1 MKKGGVFFGGIFFV
15 AGLIAF
21 YFIVISPVIDASRMQ
36 FWQATKAK
44 LINAEVDSF
53 QSRNDD
59 GGLTTMYKVVM
70 QYQYNVRGNEYIGY
84 RANINNETSNSDHNG
99 AYALVSK
106 VKNEQATYHS
116 INVWYNPN
124 NVSESIYDRSLD
136 FKFLTI
142 MTLFSGVFM
151 TIGVGIIAYSRPEK
165 EQPLINGI
173 NADPNKPWATR
184 AQWSSPVIYS
194 NTQKSIKYAW
204 YFALLSGLF
213 FGMFSLSL
221 VGRHPIATLFAL
233 LLLIVPVWLVIRA
246 RRMQKQWQYYQK
258 VPIKLSTYPG
268 VVGGKVQGGLT
279 IPGQITKSKKCTVTL
294 KCTKYWTRRSGGKTE
309 SSQSIVFSKEQQ
321 IMAKP
326 SADGAIIDFSFDVPA
341 DKPQS
346 SAPSSNYHQWVIVIE
361 SELSEVSFNR
371 EYEIPV
377 FITEESNTVAD
388 ELAAEPLTSSE
399 LSIMNQR
406 LKVDDFSDKSEL
418 ELHTPGSKT
427 SLIFA
432 GIGAIFFISG
442 VVIATVGNFF
452 FGLVFASM
460 SCVFIGLGLWGYG
473 RNCKIIV
480 SANNLQIDVYFFSKL
495 VKQFRL
501 NKADVNSIE
510 TFSSSKTHTNGKQ
523 TDEKFSLRVIT
534 STAKRIDLGGEFS
547 SMKKA
552 VHLKQ
557 KIEQLFFA
565 GNRDIPEES

>member
-36 FWQATKAK
+36 FWQATNAK

-70 QYQYNVRGNEYIGY
+70 QYQYNVGGNEYTGH
-84 RANINNETSNSDHNG
+84 RARINNETSSNDQEG
-99 AYALVSK
+99 AYDLLYK
-106 VKNEQATYHS
+106 VNNEQAAYNHIS
-116 INVWYNPN
+116 VWYNPSH
-124 NVSESIYDRSLD
+124 VSESIYDRSLD

-151 TIGVGIIAYSRPEK
+151 TVGIGVIAYSRPEK
-165 EQPLINGI
+165 EQQLINGI
-173 NADPNKPWATR
+173 NVDPKKPWTTR
-184 AQWSSPVIYS
+184 AQWSSPIIYS
-194 NTQKSIKYAW
+194 NAQKSIIYAW
-204 YFALLSGLF
+204 YFAFLSGLF

-221 VGRHPIATLFAL
+221 VGRHPVATIFAL
-233 LLLIVPVWLVIRA
+233 LLLIVPLWLVIRA
-246 RRMQKQWQYYQK
+246 RRMQREWQYYQK
-258 VPIKLSTYPG
+258 VPMKLSAYPG

-309 SSQSIVFSKEQQ
+309 SSQSIIFSTEQQ
-321 IMAKP
+321 IMASA
-326 SADGAIIDFSFDVPA
+326 SADGAIIDFNFDVPA

-346 SAPSSNYHQWVIVIE
+346 SAPSNNYHQWSVVIE
-361 SELSEVSFNR
+361 GKLSEFTFNR
-371 EYEIPV
+371 EYEVPV
-377 FITEESNTVAD
+377 FITNESKTVED
-388 ELAAEPLTSSE
+388 ELEDKPLTSSE
-399 LSIMNQR
+399 LSTMNDR
-406 LKVDDFSDKSEL
+406 LKVDVILNQKEL
-418 ELHTPGSKT
+418 AFHTPGSQT

-432 GIGAIFFISG
+432 GIGAVFFIIG
-442 VVIATVGNFF
+442 VLIATVGDSF
-452 FGLVFASM
+452 FGFVFASM
-460 SCVFIGLGLWGYG
+460 SFVFIGLGVWGYG

-480 SANNLQIDVYFFSKL
+480 EPNNLQIDVYFFSRL

-501 NKADVNSIE
+501 NRADVNSIE

-523 TDEKFSLRVIT
+523 TDEKYNLRVIT
-534 STAKRIDLGGEFS
+534 STGKRIDLGGEFS

-565 GNRDIPEES
+565 GNRDIPEKS